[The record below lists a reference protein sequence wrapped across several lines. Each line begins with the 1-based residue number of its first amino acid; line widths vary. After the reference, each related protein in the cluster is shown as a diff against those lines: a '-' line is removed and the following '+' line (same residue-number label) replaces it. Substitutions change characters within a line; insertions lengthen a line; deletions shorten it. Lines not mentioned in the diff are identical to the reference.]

1 MSRILRLLNT
11 VIMGFSGIMLAI
23 MTTLVLLQVIWRYV
37 LESPFPQS
45 QELAIYA
52 MVYVVMFG
60 STIAVYKK
68 SHIAVN
74 LLVEKLPDSIS
85 FWVKMLAYAIIIYFF
100 YLLITQGWALSLR
113 SMRQSSPTTDIP
125 VGYIVASIPISSAIS
140 LVYILEQ
147 VYLDIRKKLGF
158 PTSDEEV

>member
-1 MSRILRLLNT
+1 
-11 VIMGFSGIMLAI
+11 
-23 MTTLVLLQVIWRYV
+23 
-37 LESPFPQS
+37 
-45 QELAIYA
+45 